1 MLHYQAKADL
11 LNQKNILITGAGDG
25 IGREAALTYSSY
37 GANLILVGRTLAKL
51 EHVKQE
57 IISNS
62 KFIPSVSIYPLDLLT
77 ITESQCHELAT
88 DINQNYT
95 YLDGV
100 LHNASILGK
109 IAPIIDQPI
118 KLWHDVMQVNV
129 NATFMLTQALL
140 PLLLQ
145 APNSSLIF
153 TTSSVGRRGRANWGA
168 YSVSK
173 FATEGLMQVL
183 SDEYKET
190 NLRVNCI
197 NPGGTRTQM
206 RADAFPSEDPMK
218 LKTPQEIMPLYLYL
232 MGEDSIKE
240 SGISF
245 DAQPN
250 RKPGVAY

>member
-51 EHVKQE
+51 EQVKQE

-206 RADAFPSEDPMK
+206 RAYAFPSEDPMK